1 MYLLK
6 EKPVYRSV
14 ATVAL
19 AMTLLALGGCGQPAE
34 QSSEQAPVPASA
46 PVTVVL
52 YEGARLL
59 VGDGTTIE
67 NGAFT
72 VDNGQFVAVGSTG
85 EVSAPAGAARVDL
98 NGMTVMPAIVDAHT
112 HMSTTREA
120 LIDDLERR
128 AYFGIGAA
136 ISMGSDGPDA
146 PLELRDEV
154 TPGRARFL
162 SAGHGITG
170 PEPGRRVV
178 HWVTTEDEARQAV
191 RDEVARD
198 VDLIKIWVDDR
209 DEQFVKLTP
218 AIYGAVIDE
227 AHQND
232 LQVAAHLFE
241 LEDAKGL
248 LRAGVDIFAHG
259 VRDQD
264 IDDEFVQLANAQPNV
279 VLIPNL
285 PSRGEPTDFGW
296 LAGAIPDEE
305 LQELQA
311 GTADL
316 QIQET
321 FGIQARNLDRLNGE
335 GMTIAF
341 GTDGNTPWAPH
352 VEMEDMVMSGMTPD
366 QVIVAATSN
375 AAQVLGLTDMGTV
388 ESGKSAD
395 FVVLTAN
402 PLDDI
407 TNTRRIDSVY
417 LRGEEVDRAGLRE
430 RWSAR

>member
-6 EKPVYRSV
+6 EKSVYRSA

-19 AMTLLALGGCGQPAE
+19 VTALLALGGCGQPAE

-59 VGDGTTIE
+59 LGDGTAIE

-72 VDNGQFVAVGSTG
+72 VDNGQFVAVGSSG

-98 NGMTVMPAIVDAHT
+98 SGMTVMPAIVDAHT

-146 PLELRDEV
+146 PLEMRGEV
-154 TPGRARFL
+154 TPSRARFL

-191 RDEVARD
+191 RDEAARD

-209 DEQFVKLTP
+209 D
-218 AIYGAVIDE
+218 
-227 AHQND
+227 N
-232 LQVAAHLFE
+232 
-241 LEDAKGL
+241 
-248 LRAGVDIFAHG
+248 
-259 VRDQD
+259 
-264 IDDEFVQLANAQPNV
+264 
-279 VLIPNL
+279 
-285 PSRGEPTDFGW
+285 S
-296 LAGAIPDEE
+296 
-305 LQELQA
+305 
-311 GTADL
+311 
-316 QIQET
+316 
-321 FGIQARNLDRLNGE
+321 
-335 GMTIAF
+335 
-341 GTDGNTPWAPH
+341 
-352 VEMEDMVMSGMTPD
+352 S
-366 QVIVAATSN
+366 
-375 AAQVLGLTDMGTV
+375 
-388 ESGKSAD
+388 
-395 FVVLTAN
+395 
-402 PLDDI
+402 
-407 TNTRRIDSVY
+407 
-417 LRGEEVDRAGLRE
+417 
-430 RWSAR
+430 